1 MQHYIPLH
9 TVAEQISGK
18 RAGFTVRSAFGEV
31 NFPGL
36 SRAIRVSA
44 AQQGWTDDLDE
55 LVEDSFAG
63 LMPVIEAV
71 TVREIRPKV
80 LDEIVQVGL
89 LLGIIL
95 TTIYQLSTLKKIVD
109 TSLDDG
115 SGDSFIFNLLSCLH
129 LP

>member
-1 MQHYIPLH
+1 M
-9 TVAEQISGK
+9 
-18 RAGFTVRSAFGEV
+18 RSALGEV

-44 AQQGWTDDLDE
+44 AQQGRTDDLDE

-95 TTIYQLSTLKKIVD
+95 TTIYQLSTLKK
-109 TSLDDG
+109 T
-115 SGDSFIFNLLSCLH
+115 
-129 LP
+129 